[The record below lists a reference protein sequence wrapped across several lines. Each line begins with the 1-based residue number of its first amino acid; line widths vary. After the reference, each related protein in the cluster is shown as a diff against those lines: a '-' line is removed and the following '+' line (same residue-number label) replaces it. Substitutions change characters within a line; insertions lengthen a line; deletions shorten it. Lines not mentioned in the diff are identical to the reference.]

1 MENESFLQRLPTHV
15 RQLDNGL
22 TVIVREDHR
31 APVVAVVTHVRAGYF
46 DEPDHLVGISHVLEH
61 MYFKGTARRPPGR
74 IAQET
79 KEAGGYLN
87 AGTIYD
93 RTSYYT
99 VLPAAALEQALDIQ
113 ADALQHSVIDEDE
126 LRRELQVIIQEAK
139 RKLDNPDAFAQES
152 LFASMFDMHRIR
164 RWRIGT
170 EDMLA
175 GFTRDDVHGF
185 YRRFYRAGNTTLVIA
200 GDVAADTAFALAERY
215 YGGMDGGSV
224 EGDRGDEEPA
234 SHGMR
239 YRELDGDIG
248 QTLVEWGWRTPGTLH
263 DDTPALDVLA
273 VALGQGRASRL
284 YRHVRDAGL
293 VSAISSYNYTPT
305 VLGIFGIGA
314 ELKPDDTEAALQRT
328 AAVLHDV
335 AHEGLDAEEA
345 ARSRNV
351 IEARMLRRMETM
363 EGQANLLADWQAL
376 GDWRLADDYLR
387 RVLAVTPA
395 DLQRVARRYLDP
407 DAGTLLLYRPASAAP
422 FASDVGMARQRVFGG
437 APVGPDDAQSPADAT
452 PDGEPLRDG
461 EPVSGA
467 GPTSQPAAA
476 GSRPLPRLEPAQVED
491 GVRFYDLAAGGARL
505 ALKQR
510 DGVPLVSVALYC
522 RGGTVTETDG
532 SRGLTGLMART
543 SMKGTRRRSGHQ
555 LAAATEA
562 LGASIGPGAGADLL
576 DWSVSL
582 PSRHFER
589 GLDLLLEAA
598 LEPTFP
604 GAEAER
610 ERKLALADLEQVRD
624 DMQQYPLRLALS
636 EAFAGHAYGTSLE
649 ALEEGL
655 RSAELASLHDWHRQ
669 RVLQAA
675 PHVFV
680 VGDVPD
686 PDVAAALIAARLRDR
701 LEAGRG
707 FAPQTP
713 GWNAGAERVVERDKA
728 QTAIALAFPG
738 PPRNHPDVYPMQVL
752 SSAISGLGGRL
763 FEELRSRRSLAYAV
777 SAMPLPRWLGGAYL
791 AYIGTAPDREA
802 EARAEL
808 TAELLRSATEPLP
821 EDELERAR
829 RYMIG
834 TWQIRQQTN
843 SSQLGDL
850 AGALLLGEGL
860 AELREHEARI
870 RAVDAAAVQQAARR
884 WLRED
889 QVVTGIVRGR

>member
-1 MENESFLQRLPTHV
+1 MDYGSFLERLPTHV
-15 RQLDNGL
+15 RRLDNGL
-22 TVIVREDHR
+22 TVIVRTDHS

-61 MYFKGTARRPPGR
+61 MYFKGTPRRGPGR

-152 LFASMFDMHRIR
+152 LFATMFDAHRIR

-170 EDMLA
+170 EEMLA

-185 YRRFYRAGNTTLVIA
+185 YRAFYRAANTTLVIA
-200 GDVAADTAFALAERY
+200 GDVDVDATFALAEHY
-215 YGGMDGGSV
+215 YGGMDAGDV
-224 EGDRGDEEPA
+224 ARDRGPQEAPA
-234 SHGMR
+234 AARTGMR
-239 YRELDGDIG
+239 YRELDGDIA
-248 QTLVEWGWRTPGTLH
+248 QALAEWGWRTPGTLH

-293 VSAISSYNYTPT
+293 ASAISAYNYTPT
-305 VLGIFGIGA
+305 EIGVFGIGA
-314 ELKPDDTEAALQRT
+314 ELKPADAEGALRCT
-328 AAVLHDV
+328 AGVLHDV
-335 AHEGLDAEEA
+335 ARNGFTEEEA
-345 ARSRNV
+345 ARARNI

-376 GDWRLADDYLR
+376 GDWRLAGDYLR
-387 RVLAVTPA
+387 RVLAVTP
-395 DLQRVARRYLDP
+395 DDMKRVAREYLD
-407 DAGTLLLYRPASAAP
+407 AGAATLLVYRPRSAEP
-422 FASDVGMARQRVFGG
+422 FADDVAAARARVFGEMSG
-437 APVGPDDAQSPADAT
+437 DIGSPGDEAEPTSHVAPEEREEPTSHDARGVSGRRT
-452 PDGEPLRDG
+452 RMEPL
-461 EPVSGA
+461 
-467 GPTSQPAAA
+467 
-476 GSRPLPRLEPAQVED
+476 QVED
-491 GVRFYDLAAGGARL
+491 GVRFYDLDAGGARL

-510 DGVPLVSVALYC
+510 DSVPLVSVALYC
-522 RGGTVTETDG
+522 RGGTVAEVNG

-543 SMKGTRRRSGHQ
+543 SVKGTRHRSGHQ

-576 DWSVSL
+576 DWSISL

-589 GLDLLLEAA
+589 GLDLMLEAA
-598 LEPTFP
+598 LEPAFP

-624 DMQQYPLRLALS
+624 DMHQYPLRLALS
-636 EAFAGHAYGTSLE
+636 EAFEGHPYGTSVE

-655 RSAELASLHDWHRQ
+655 RAVDVSALHAWHRE
-669 RVLQAA
+669 RVLRAA

-680 VGDVPD
+680 VGDVAD
-686 PDVAAALIAARLRDR
+686 PDATAALISARLRNR
-701 LEAGRG
+701 LEQGSG
-707 FAPQTP
+707 FEPGVP

-738 PPRNHPDVYPMQVL
+738 PPRNHPDVYPLQVL

-763 FEELRSRRSLAYAV
+763 FEELRSRRSLAYSV
-777 SAMPLPRWLGGAYL
+777 SAMPLARWLGGAYL
-791 AYIGTAPDREA
+791 AYIGTAPDREQ
-802 EARAEL
+802 EAREQL
-808 TAELLRSATEPLP
+808 LAELLRTATEPLP

-843 SSQLGDL
+843 GSQLGDL

-870 RAVDAAAVQQAARR
+870 RAVDAAAVQQAAQR